1 MKRLGIGLSLA
12 LLSTLHVQAADSL
25 AEAFSNAKTSGQIR
39 AFYVDRSIDA
49 ASNNNRNSLAIG
61 GSLGIETEQYK
72 GLSIGMK
79 YYTTNGLRIHDA
91 SAPTAGGTE
100 YDPSLYGG
108 NYDSYSVLGEAYLKY
123 CFCDT
128 ALTNT
133 TITIGRQKLNTPL
146 AGADDARMLPNL
158 FEAVVI
164 ANTDIKDT
172 TLIGAHVTKEAV
184 GTFGN
189 VYGAGSQLSLQ
200 SGYGLGYK
208 AGTSGEFANMGE
220 IALGAAGKDT
230 NGVTAVAAIYSGIP
244 GLKLQAWD
252 YYAHDILNAIYLQA
266 DYGWKCLLS
275 DAVKMKASAQYINE
289 SDIGD
294 KLAGDVDS
302 SYMAGK
308 LGASMGALSAY
319 VAYSTTDSSAGS
331 QSNGGIITPWG
342 GMPAFTQGMVTRH
355 MFFADTDTTKVAA
368 TYNFKDMGV
377 NLKASVYH
385 AAYDI
390 GSLNTYKAGTAW
402 EAKEAGFDIQYYP
415 ASVKN
420 LQLRL
425 RGNFPTDFAPGVDWD
440 EYRVIAN
447 YNF

>member
-1 MKRLGIGLSLA
+1 MKRLGIGLSIA
-12 LLSTLHVQAADSL
+12 LLSTLGAQAADSFE
-25 AEAFSNAKTSGQIR
+25 EAVKNAKTSGQIR
-39 AFYVDRSIDA
+39 AFYIDRTYEGAIE
-49 ASNNNRNSLAIG
+49 NNRNSMAIG

-72 GLSIGMK
+72 GLSVGMK
-79 YYTTNGLRIHDA
+79 YYTTNGLRIHDE
-91 SAPTAGGTE
+91 SAATVGSAQ
-100 YDPSLYGG
+100 YDPSLYGDG
-108 NYDSYSVLGEAYLKY
+108 FESYSVLGEAYLKY

-128 ALTNT
+128 GLTNT

-146 AGADDARMLPNL
+146 AAADDARMLPNL

-172 TLIGAHVTKEAV
+172 TLIGAHVLKEAV

-208 AGTSGEFANMGE
+208 LGTSGEFADMGE
-220 IALGAAGKDT
+220 IALGEGADT
-230 NGVTAVAAIYSGIP
+230 DGVTAVAAIYTGIP

-252 YYAHDILNAIYLQA
+252 YMAHDILNAVYLQG

-275 DAVKMKASAQYINE
+275 DSVKMKASAQYINQ

-294 KLAGDVDS
+294 KLAGEVDS
-302 SYMAGK
+302 AYIAGK
-308 LGASMGALSAY
+308 LGASIGGLSAY
-319 VAYSTTDSSAGS
+319 VAYSTTDSSDGA
-331 QSNGGIITPWG
+331 QANGGIITPWG
-342 GMPAFTQGMVTRH
+342 GIPAFTQGMVTRH

-368 TYNFKDMGV
+368 TYNFKNMGV
-377 NLKASVYH
+377 NLKASVYYTTFDVG
-385 AAYDI
+385 A
-390 GSLNTYKAGTAW
+390 LNTYKAGTAW
-402 EAKEAGFDIQYYP
+402 EAKESGFDIQYQP
-415 ASVKN
+415 KSVKN
-420 LQLRL
+420 LHLRL
-425 RGNFPTDFAPGVDWD
+425 RANYPTDFAPGVDWN